1 MEGIAGKRIA
11 LVGGAGFIGHH
22 LALRLADEGADVH
35 VIDGLTVNNL
45 VQYTAM
51 QPGSENRELY
61 LAILNQ
67 RFDKLRA
74 GGIPLHVEDARD
86 YHRLSHV
93 LSDIQPQVVV
103 HLAAI
108 AHAGHSNKDP
118 MSTFGHSLRTLEN
131 SLDWARDGS
140 ERFVYFSS
148 SMVYGDF
155 RKPTVTEEEPCE
167 PLGIY
172 GALKFAGEKIVI
184 AYKQVFDL
192 DYTIIR
198 PSALYGPGCVSR
210 RVGQI
215 FIESALVGSKLRV
228 DGDGDERLDFSY
240 VADVVDGT
248 VRAIAAPEARNE
260 VFNITAGQARSLSD
274 LIALIQ
280 EHFPEV
286 EVEFVER
293 DALRPYRGTLSIDKA
308 RRLIGYVPATT
319 LEDGLDRYVAWY
331 RELTAGGVL
340 SRT

>member
-1 MEGIAGKRIA
+1 MDGIAGKRIA

-51 QPGSENRELY
+51 QPGSENRDLY

-67 RFDKLRA
+67 RFEKLRE
-74 GGIPLHVEDARD
+74 GGVPLHVEDARD
-86 YHRLSHV
+86 YHRLSGV
-93 LSDIQPQVVV
+93 LNEIQPHVVV

-108 AHAGHSNKDP
+108 AHAGRSNKDP

-131 SLDWARDGS
+131 SLDWSRDNA
-140 ERFVYFSS
+140 ERLVYFSS

-155 RKPTVTEEEPCE
+155 RKPEVAEDEPCE
-167 PLGIY
+167 PIGIY

-210 RVGQI
+210 RVSQI

-228 DGDGDERLDFSY
+228 DGDGDERIDFSY
-240 VADVVDGT
+240 VDDVVDGT
-248 VRAIAAPEARNE
+248 VRAIAAPAARNE
-260 VFNITAGQARSLSD
+260 IFNITAGQARSLAD
-274 LIALIQ
+274 LISLVQ

-308 RRLIGYVPATT
+308 RRLIGYEPATT
-319 LEDGLDRYVAWY
+319 LEAGLDRYVAWY
-331 RELTAGGVL
+331 RDLTADGVL